1 MKNKILFDEKNELGD
16 FCGAKDRDANTLSQS
31 EKPLSDYL
39 LILKSSSLLLRSI
52 WGVMTSPSMPDYK
65 TYRNGINS
73 IDFSDFFQPKSFA
86 LVSQINEALSNS
98 KMKKISFVHSI
109 DIFSTLICFIDD
121 HSEDYPPFCF
131 DKSAII
137 NLVEWI
143 KKSKIPLTVPE
154 IVKSEIL
161 NSTIFTIDKLLIV
174 HATLRLIARGRDFR
188 AFSNF
193 TLSLEERIQISKN
206 IAPFEIN
213 VSNGGD
219 PLGDSYHYV
228 ANIII
233 GITFSNKSF
242 FNKIPIV
249 LFMLGPYLMK
259 IIREYIFGNILFFGN
274 HCRIDHMG
282 LNHGLKISEHIKRRD
297 YA

>member
-16 FCGAKDRDANTLSQS
+16 FCGAKGRDANTQSQT
-31 EKPLSDYL
+31 EKSSTDYL

-65 TYRNGINS
+65 IYKNGISS
-73 IDFSDFFQPKSFA
+73 IDFSDYFQPKSFA
-86 LVSQINEALSNS
+86 LEFQIIEALQNS
-98 KMKKISFVHSI
+98 KTKKISFFQSM

-121 HSEDYPPFCF
+121 HSEDYPSFCF

-137 NLVEWI
+137 NLIEWI
-143 KKSKIPLTVPE
+143 KKSKNPLSVPE
-154 IVKSEIL
+154 IIKSEIL

-174 HATLRLIARGRDFR
+174 HATLRLLARGRDFR

-228 ANIII
+228 ANLII
-233 GITFSNKSF
+233 GITFNNKSI

-274 HCRIDHMG
+274 HCKIDHMG
-282 LNHGLKISEHIKRRD
+282 LNHGIKISEFIKRRD